1 MRKEKCAREGG
12 VSISTNPKKEAGTR
26 LGYLVSLVFL
36 SFILSACP
44 DLSEDLTIHEPV
56 WMSPCGVQYLGGAWT
71 MPSGHLLDGEGPFRL
86 FNEYL
91 APCCLDGKTFP
102 PGAKILDIA
111 MQDPMCA
118 SLLEPCSP
126 EEPCEGETGIIRF
139 IASLVLPDLQDTRVP
154 DVFTEDHPLR
164 IDRIR
169 VGWKTRIGF
178 DGNGFPLP
186 HSCMNSPLLR
196 IQIDLAGFGLLLD
209 EPYDVDGDLFREF
222 RLPRFSLEIL
232 LEPSIG
238 EARSRF
244 VFKKAEAKRYMD
256 WSNPIDFCF
265 FNMALANCFMHESD
279 EYRYYTHYCEDSPIT
294 GRVGYSNYFDNND
307 KKHKIRVGRLWY
319 EDDYLHRAWCM
330 GPPECTEW
338 YFLNE
343 FIPRH
348 GEFYCLAGRLE
359 GEEWNDNANIKVND
373 GLSTE
378 HRMENAWTKVGSAIE
393 SHVWYKYDLNDMMN
407 ILAEKMIFAT
417 GSYCLF
423 GQGWDPDYSL
433 VSIEQDIT
441 PQGEVVFVRE
451 PDRDQDGVPNVF
463 DNCPEKKNR
472 LQLDCDGD
480 GLGDVCDQ
488 TLCIYDL
495 AWKSKMEAMYGVDFG
510 WRVNSEVGVDF
521 VGTGGWSEGVSTTR
535 SAELYWCDCMDL
547 TEEDCRDLNCINDG
561 RNHQNE
567 QGDNTGWY
575 PITWSRGKIPPECAS
590 DQSCPPIHLVKYVR
604 CEDGHD
610 PIQQPACN
618 RPSNVNERVWHWRK
632 QFFPPD
638 GLGQEEYGAKRLKLR
653 AVPVDNDPA
662 EGGMPDVHLTFTPV
676 QHIEYRFEWLEIEAR
691 PGAILERVNPLDPKF
706 FQPLDYILIDPRK
719 PFPWLD
725 TAEILGWIIRPD
737 PGPPWPFVM
746 YMDRATGIINRLVDV
761 NVETAS
767 SPDDFP
773 TSSFAATAYLQG
785 NDALR
790 FVVGGMQ
797 SSGQLSSDVW
807 LGHAG
812 SDLKW
817 SKLDTQAASPIK
829 EDVSVGALPFDLNIE
844 PLVLQEDER
853 LGFVSN
859 EGDGFITVF
868 DLDSLVVL
876 DEIHGFVEPAG
887 LLIRPWHKQLWVAD
901 KGTNEIK
908 IVDMDDWQVCATLPL
923 GGLEPGLMMPDQN
936 RSRVFVRA
944 HYEEFGRSIWFVLAI
959 DADLL
964 TLTHWVPYDFHDFET
979 RDAMALSPD
988 GLRLYVARDNYESI
1002 NVYNSGDLTLIETV
1016 DVGRSATGIA
1026 LSFDGSKMMVTN
1038 YRQDSVTLLDTE
1050 TWEEIDHLE
1059 GIPWPAG
1066 LALGPNGST
1075 ACVTSLSPTGQPGGL
1090 NILGLNPMRL
1100 MATVDVGIRPTTVKY
1115 GKEHEVYVVNASSN
1129 SLSKV
1134 SDIRDSYATPKPR
1147 QDAILLAGEDKGQLY
1162 LLGGETLDGISSEMW
1177 SFDLAGGVWRL
1188 LDESTPMGKIK
1199 MPAVVMAPGG
1209 DSLLVYGGESSTGPV
1224 SGLWLWSGEHGVRRL
1239 DTPMRGVTPD
1249 ARSAATLASLDERGK
1264 VFLFGGQG
1272 RSGLLGDVWL
1282 YSFDDSSWQELD
1294 IDCNSGPC
1302 PGPRHSAVAV
1312 PLLDGKRVAVFGGRG
1327 PGDLTSVWI
1336 LNLESLQW
1344 RTIQPTTLSG
1354 DHSGVLKRIDYLGKR
1369 HNVRVGEILDDSP
1382 FEREFERGENR
1393 SYRWIGQIEI
1403 RQAGTYRFELDADGG
1418 ARLFIDSRR
1427 LSLGKGRSDAFGSCG
1442 RTKCKTEPVY
1452 LTTGWHDMV
1461 LDLTVCRR
1469 GGGLRLEV
1477 AEGPSDLGLISPAR
1491 LRHRSRE
1498 GLVRK
1503 AYRPAWWWW
1512 LETGEDFDTSPIDES
1527 WRRQEPEILGVNSNG
1542 WHLVEWTGFINI
1554 KVAGEYR
1561 FVANASYGAQLAV
1574 AEQNLL
1580 DTLSGKAKAKTSDIV
1595 YLNPGWHPIRFA
1607 AIKGPKQTRVKLR
1620 FDSSCPELG
1629 GELVPTARLAART
1642 LQP

>member
-1 MRKEKCAREGG
+1 MRKEKCGREGG

-44 DLSEDLTIHEPV
+44 YLGEDLTIHEPI
-56 WMSPCGVQYLGGAWT
+56 WISQCGVPYLGGAWT

-86 FNEYL
+86 FNEYI
-91 APCCLDGKTFP
+91 APYCLDGKIFP
-102 PGAKILDIA
+102 PGEKVLDIA
-111 MQDPMCA
+111 MQDPLCA
-118 SLLEPCSP
+118 SLLKPCSP
-126 EEPCEGETGIIRF
+126 EEPCEGEIGIIR
-139 IASLVLPDLQDTRVP
+139 SLAMFVLPALQTIRVP
-154 DVFTEDHPLR
+154 PGFTEEHPLQ

-169 VGWKTRIGF
+169 VGWKSHYEGHY
-178 DGNGFPLP
+178 GSEFPRPDLCKNP
-186 HSCMNSPLLR
+186 PRLQV
-196 IQIDLAGFGLLLD
+196 QIDLSGFGYFLVSPL
-209 EPYDVDGDLFREF
+209 EF
-222 RLPRFSLEIL
+222 RGYSFEEFRMPRFSLEVL
-232 LEPSIG
+232 LKPRLSWGSWKFDLETI
-238 EARSRF
+238 EA
-244 VFKKAEAKRYMD
+244 ARYQD
-256 WSNPIDFCF
+256 WSYPINYCEYNSTLENGDCW
-265 FNMALANCFMHESD
+265 ASD
-279 EYRYYTHYCEDSPIT
+279 PDEHIYVTHYCEDSPLT
-294 GRVGYSNYFDNND
+294 NRVGYSNYFDSND
-307 KKHKIRVGRLWY
+307 NIPKIRVGRSWY
-319 EDDYLHRAWCM
+319 EDGYEHRAWCLDCS
-330 GPPECTEW
+330 PW
-338 YFLNE
+338 YFENVFL
-343 FIPRH
+343 PRH
-348 GEFYCLAGRLE
+348 AEFYCLAVRLE
-359 GEEWNDNANIKVND
+359 GEDWNSHETWMVNSFISVEQYMEEVWQEVGTNIKSIWNVY
-373 GLSTE
+373 GL
-378 HRMENAWTKVGSAIE
+378 NI
-393 SHVWYKYDLNDMMN
+393 MMN
-407 ILAEKMIFAT
+407 AMADNMVFAT
-417 GSYCLF
+417 DFYGLL
-423 GQGWDPDYSL
+423 GHAWDPAYPL
-433 VSIEQDIT
+433 MSIEQDLT
-441 PQGEVVFVRE
+441 PQGEVVFARE

-463 DNCPEKKNR
+463 DSCPDEKNE

-495 AWKSKMEAMYGVDFG
+495 AWKSKMEPVYGADFG
-510 WRVNSEVGVDF
+510 WEVNPEVGVDF
-521 VGTGGWSEGVSTTR
+521 RTTGGWSDGVPMTR
-535 SAELYWCDCMDL
+535 RAEMYWCDCEDL
-547 TEEDCRDLNCINDG
+547 SEADCSRHLCKQDG
-561 RNHQNE
+561 ENHQGGS
-567 QGDNTGWY
+567 GDYTGWY
-575 PITWSRGKIPPECAS
+575 PITWSRDKIPPECAG

-604 CEDGHD
+604 CEDGYD
-610 PIQQPACN
+610 PIQQSCKKT
-618 RPSNVNERVWHWRK
+618 SNERVWHWRK

-662 EGGMPDVHLTFTPV
+662 EGGMPDVQLTFTPV
-676 QHIEYRFEWLEIEAR
+676 QHIEYRFEWPEIEAR
-691 PGAILERVNPLDPKF
+691 PGAILERVNPLDPRF

-908 IVDMDDWQVCATLPL
+908 IVDMDDWQVCATMPL

-988 GLRLYVARDNYESI
+988 ALRLYVARDNYESI
-1002 NVYNSGDLTLIETV
+1002 NVYNSGDLTLIEPV

-1090 NILGLNPMRL
+1090 NILALNPMRL

-1115 GKEHEVYVVNASSN
+1115 GKEHEVYVVNASSD

-1134 SDIRDSYATPKPR
+1134 SDVRDSYATPKPR
-1147 QDAILLAGEDKGQLY
+1147 QDAILLAGEDKGKLY

-1209 DSLLVYGGESSTGPV
+1209 DSLLVYGGESSAGPV

-1344 RTIQPTTLSG
+1344 RSIQPTTLSG
-1354 DHSGVLKRIDYLGKR
+1354 DHPGVLKRIDYLGKR

-1393 SYRWIGQIEI
+1393 SFRWVGQIEI
-1403 RQAGTYRFELDADGG
+1403 RQAGTYRFNLDADGG

-1427 LSLGKGRSDAFGSCG
+1427 LLLGKGRSDAFGSCE
-1442 RTKCKTEPVY
+1442 RTKSKTEPVF

-1469 GGGLRLEV
+1469 GGGGLRLEV
-1477 AEGPSDLGLISPAR
+1477 AEGPSDLGPISAAR

-1527 WRRQEPEILGVNSNG
+1527 WRRQEPEILGVSSNG

-1561 FVANASYGAQLAV
+1561 FVAEASYGAQLAV

-1580 DTLSGKAKAKTSDIV
+1580 DTLSGKAKAKTSDAV

-1607 AIKGPKQTRVKLR
+1607 AIKGPKETRVKLR

-1629 GELVPTARLAART
+1629 GELVPSARLAART